1 MEHQARM
8 GAASRIFAVVLLC
21 AASGS
26 LALAANDRIS
36 SFERGRL
43 SAVPLNDREES
54 WALAPEGMTHGR
66 VRIYQAR
73 CSAPAGQAQAS
84 EESSSSQKT
93 HRKPGQNTRHTTVAE
108 EEALSPELAKAE
120 ALIQGKNYA
129 EAEPLLRKAVE
140 TDPNNY
146 VAWFDLGFVENALG
160 KTDDSIAAYRKS
172 VSAKPDVFESN
183 LNLGLQLA
191 KAGQTDAEQF
201 LRAAT
206 QLKPT
211 SHVAEGKAR
220 AWISLAHVI
229 EAKQPDA
236 AVAAYRQAALLQ
248 PKDPEPHLA
257 AGLLLEKQNQ
267 FSEAESEYKQAL
279 AIDPASSDAITGL
292 ANIYMRGRHFPE
304 AAAELRKLVA
314 LHPELTAAHV
324 QLGRVLAA
332 DSKPDDAIAELE
344 TAAKLAPADVSVQRD
359 LADLYTTAGKNEKA
373 EAEYRA
379 LLSAHPDDAQLHHE
393 LGIALLR
400 QKKFGDAQQEFM
412 TAVKLKP
419 DLGAAY
425 VDLAFAASANKDY
438 ALTLKALDARSKLL
452 PEIPITY
459 FLRASAYDH
468 LRDVKKAVANYHL
481 FLEVAHGKYPDQEWQ
496 AKHRLIAL
504 EPKK

>member
-1 MEHQARM
+1 MH
-8 GAASRIFAVVLLC
+8 
-21 AASGS
+21 S
-26 LALAANDRIS
+26 L
-36 SFERGRL
+36 
-43 SAVPLNDREES
+43 
-54 WALAPEGMTHGR
+54 
-66 VRIYQAR
+66 VRIYQAS
-73 CSAPAGQAQAS
+73 CNAPAGQAQDS
-84 EESSSSQKT
+84 EESSSSQQA
-93 HRKPGQNTRHTTVAE
+93 HRKPSQNTRHTTVSE
-108 EEALSPELAKAE
+108 EVPPSPELTKAE

-140 TDPNNY
+140 TDPGSY

-191 KAGQTDAEQF
+191 KSGQDDAEQF

-229 EAKQPDA
+229 EAKKPDE
-236 AVAAYRQAALLQ
+236 AVAAYRQASLLQ

-279 AIDPASSDAITGL
+279 TIDPASSDAITGL
-292 ANIYMRGRHFPE
+292 ANIYMRGRRFPE
-304 AAAELRKLVA
+304 AATELRKLVA
-314 LHPELTAAHV
+314 LHPELAAAHI

-332 DSKPDDAIAELE
+332 DSKPDDAITELE

-359 LADLYTTAGKNEKA
+359 LAELYTTAGKYEKA
-373 EAEYRA
+373 GAEYRA
-379 LLSAHPDDAQLHHE
+379 LLAAHPDDAELHHE
-393 LGIALLR
+393 LGKTLLR
-400 QKKFGDAQQEFM
+400 QKKFVDAQQEFL

-419 DLGAAY
+419 DLGTAY
-425 VDLAFAASANKDY
+425 GDLAFAASENHDY
-438 ALTLKALDARSKLL
+438 ALSLKALDARSKLL
-452 PEIPITY
+452 PEISITY

-481 FLEVAHGKYPDQEWQ
+481 FLEGAHGKYPDQEWQ

>member
-1 MEHQARM
+1 MGMEHQPRM
-8 GAASRIFAVVLLC
+8 GGRNQNVVVRLWVSFVSLSVLCGYALGFAAPQ
-21 AASGS
+21 
-26 LALAANDRIS
+26 D
-36 SFERGRL
+36 
-43 SAVPLNDREES
+43 
-54 WALAPEGMTHGR
+54 
-66 VRIYQAR
+66 
-73 CSAPAGQAQAS
+73 
-84 EESSSSQKT
+84 SSSSQT
-93 HRKPGQNTRHTTVAE
+93 PHRKPAQTTRHTTVSEAE
-108 EEALSPELAKAE
+108 SPSPVLAKAE
-120 ALIQGKNYA
+120 ALIQTKNYA
-129 EAEPLLRKAVE
+129 EAEGLLRRTVE
-140 TDPNNY
+140 TDPSNY

-191 KAGQTDAEQF
+191 KAGQPDADQF

-220 AWISLAHVI
+220 AWISLAHVL
-229 EAKQPDA
+229 EPTNPDE
-236 AVAAYRQAALLQ
+236 AVAAYRQAAALQ

-267 FSEAESEYKQAL
+267 FSDAESEYKQAL
-279 AIDPASSDAITGL
+279 ALDPASSDAITGL
-292 ANIYMRGRHFPE
+292 ANIYMRGRRFPE

-314 LHPELTAAHV
+314 SHPELVAAHV

-359 LADLYTTAGKNEKA
+359 LADLYATAGKPEKA
-373 EAEYRA
+373 EAEYRT
-379 LLSAHPDDAQLHHE
+379 LISAHPDDPELHHE
-393 LGIALLR
+393 LGQTLLR
-400 QKKFGDAQQEFM
+400 QKKFPDAQKEFL

-419 DLGAAY
+419 DLGPAY
-425 VDLAFAASANKDY
+425 GDLAFAASENKDY
-438 ALTLKALDARSKLL
+438 ALTLKALDARSKFLK
-452 PEIPITY
+452 EIPITY
-459 FLRASAYDH
+459 FLRATAYDH
-468 LRDVKKAVANYHL
+468 LRDVKQAVANYHL
-481 FLEVAHGKYPDQEWQ
+481 FLEGANGKYPDQEWQ